1 MYGSPAYLTKE
12 NINPL
17 KGIVNG
23 TPCTLHS
30 LSWTDANVN
39 AQMQQ
44 LISMAPDDEIVM
56 LPIPPDYVNVQINGQ
71 TTWDPN
77 DSLLGSE
84 AYVIP
89 VPIAKKRLIVKVRG
103 QNILAKLPALELGF
117 AITYYKLQGKTLPLL
132 ILNVYKRGC
141 APEINLMGLLVG
153 LSRVHESRNV
163 RLLPPPANAGLTP
176 FSEI

>member
-1 MYGSPAYLTKE
+1 MVLQHTSQKKILIPSKF
-12 NINPL
+12 

-44 LISMAPDDEIVM
+44 FISMAPDDEIVM
-56 LPIPPDYVNVQINGQ
+56 LTIPPDYVNVQINGQ

-89 VPIAKKRLIVKVRG
+89 VPIAKKRLIVNVGER
-103 QNILAKLPALELGF
+103 ARLPVA
-117 AITYYKLQGKTLPLL
+117 ATCPSSKHT
-132 ILNVYKRGC
+132 
-141 APEINLMGLLVG
+141 
-153 LSRVHESRNV
+153 
-163 RLLPPPANAGLTP
+163 
-176 FSEI
+176 